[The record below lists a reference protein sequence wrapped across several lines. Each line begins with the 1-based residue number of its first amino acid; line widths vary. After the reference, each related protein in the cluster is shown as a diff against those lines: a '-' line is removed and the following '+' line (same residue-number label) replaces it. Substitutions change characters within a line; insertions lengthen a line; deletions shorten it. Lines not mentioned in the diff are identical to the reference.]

1 MPLTYRIHPAERIV
15 TITGDYAEP
24 AEWRR
29 LLGAVLQD
37 AAYQSGFSFIR
48 DLRAS
53 QHPVNAEAVVGI
65 IAVVR
70 EFWGPLGARRAAI
83 VTRPGI
89 DNPAMIAHALADYE
103 HLPLRAFTSYDDALK
118 WLHEDDARDGR
129 AAGTR

>member
-1 MPLTYRIHPAERIV
+1 MPLEYRIDSGERIV

-29 LLGAVLQD
+29 LLTDVMGD
-37 AAYQSGFSFIR
+37 ERFGSGFSFIR

-53 QHPVNAEAVVGI
+53 QHPVGPETVVGI

-70 EFWGPLGARRAAI
+70 EFWGRLGAHRAAI

-89 DNPAMIAHALADYE
+89 DNPAMVAHALADHE
-103 HLPLRAFTSYDDALK
+103 HLPLRAFTSYDDALA
-118 WLHEDDARDGR
+118 WLRGGR
-129 AAGTR
+129 A